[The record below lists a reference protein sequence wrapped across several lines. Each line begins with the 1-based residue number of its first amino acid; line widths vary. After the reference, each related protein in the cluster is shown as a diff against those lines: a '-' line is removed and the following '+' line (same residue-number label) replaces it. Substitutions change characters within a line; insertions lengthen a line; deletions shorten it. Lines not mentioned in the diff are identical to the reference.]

1 MVAESFKH
9 LVVWYFFINLGD
21 GSKYGAGPVI
31 KPVFSAF
38 LCTGVDVAAFPFGW
52 TCFVSDTVG
61 DVSLFSGGEGHYF
74 GGGGS

>member
-1 MVAESFKH
+1 M
-9 LVVWYFFINLGD
+9 NLGD

-31 KPVFSAF
+31 KPVSSAF

-74 GGGGS
+74 GGGRVIIFSLLSGEGSQFF